1 MPGETMDY
9 QVKLFLYRR
18 GSNTAT
24 CLTPVV
30 RDEVGADTFLDAL
43 YLVMER
49 HSYSFVDGVEVRL
62 PDGSLFRWSNVLCRN
77 TYDVALWRKDR
88 VSEIP
93 LCGDRVK
100 ADSPLL
106 AALSLMQENGLT
118 YVARVVV
125 RCPGG
130 FTWRM
135 DRVKRE
141 REEVIL

>member
-1 MPGETMDY
+1 
-9 QVKLFLYRR
+9 
-18 GSNTAT
+18 
-24 CLTPVV
+24 VV
-30 RDEVGADTFLDAL
+30 RYPDFLTGMESAL
-43 YLVMER
+43 EAFYLVMER

-93 LCGDRVK
+93 LCGDRVR
-100 ADSPLL
+100 ASSPLL